1 MSASDVPA
9 VVQRAEAAGPAAAAA
24 AAHGVEHRG
33 SRAGQAG
40 QDHAGQDHAGQT
52 TRVGHAPVE
61 HGPGGRPD
69 GAVGNRAVA
78 DNSTPRH
85 GDAHAVT
92 LDHRAPLR
100 LVPGATARSY
110 AAATRDRHRDVSVFP
125 G

>member
-9 VVQRAEAAGPAAAAA
+9 VVQRAAAAEPAAAGVAV
-24 AAHGVEHRG
+24 HGVEHRG

-40 QDHAGQDHAGQT
+40 QDHAGQA

-69 GAVGNRAVA
+69 GALGNRAVA

-110 AAATRDRHRDVSVFP
+110 AAATRDRHRDVNVFP